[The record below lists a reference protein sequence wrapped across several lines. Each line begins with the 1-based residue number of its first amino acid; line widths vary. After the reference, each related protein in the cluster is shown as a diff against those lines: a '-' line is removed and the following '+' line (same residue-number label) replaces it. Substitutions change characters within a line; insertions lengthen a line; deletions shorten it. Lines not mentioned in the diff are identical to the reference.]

1 MAKPLIQLALD
12 SLDYDTTVKLAQQAS
27 RYIDIIEIG
36 TPCIKVNGLALVKE
50 LREKFPSKLIFA
62 DLKTMDAGFYEA
74 EPFFAAGAD
83 ITTVLGTAD
92 LDTIKGVIA
101 VANKYGKQAQVDLIN
116 VADKAACAR
125 AAANAG
131 AHIIG
136 VHTGIDQQIAGQT
149 PFADLANLLALGL
162 NVKTS
167 VAGGIKQATVQDVVR
182 AGASIIVVGGAI
194 TGAKSPGKAA
204 AEIRAL
210 VDAAAAEA

>member
-12 SLDYDTTVKLAQQAS
+12 SLDYDATVKLAQQAA
-27 RYIDIIEIG
+27 RYVDCIEIG
-36 TPCIKVNGLALVKE
+36 TPCIKVNGLALVKD
-50 LREKFPSKLIFA
+50 LRARFPNKLIFA

-74 EPFFAAGAD
+74 EPFFKAGAD

-116 VADKAACAR
+116 VPDKARR
-125 AAANAG
+125 AKEAAELG

-149 PFADLANLLALGL
+149 PFADLAALLSLGL

-167 VAGGIKQATVQDVVR
+167 VAGGIKQSTVQDVVK

-194 TGAKSPGKAA
+194 TGAKDPAAAA
-204 AEIRAL
+204 AEIRNL
-210 VDAAAAEA
+210 VDAAAGE

>member
-12 SLDYDTTVKLAQQAS
+12 SLDYDTTVKLAQQAA
-27 RYIDIIEIG
+27 RYVDIIEIG
-36 TPCIKVNGLALVKE
+36 TPCVKVNGLKLVKE
-50 LREKFPSKLIFA
+50 LRAKFPNKLILA

-74 EPFFAAGAD
+74 EPFFKAGAD

-116 VADKAACAR
+116 VPDKAGLAK
-125 AAANAG
+125 AAAAAG
-131 AHIIG
+131 AQIIG

-149 PFADLANLLALGL
+149 PFADLANLLSLGL
-162 NVKTS
+162 NVKVS

-182 AGASIIVVGGAI
+182 AGACIVVVGGAI
-194 TGAKSPGKAA
+194 TGAKVPATAA
-204 AEIRAL
+204 SEIRDL
-210 VDAAAAEA
+210 VDAAAGA